1 LIFISYMTV
10 SILTAKRTPDPIPE
24 TPEIENAAPSAEETA
39 QASHPLWVELIL
51 LVLGAAAIAFGADL
65 LVDNGQILAAY
76 LGVPETIIALI
87 FISLGTSL
95 PELVTAITALIKGHS
110 SLSLGNIIG
119 ANFLN
124 LTLVSGIS
132 ALIGPF
138 DLPVTSEL
146 FGIPSSLLI
155 ELPVMIAAMLLL
167 TVPTVIRNRG
177 SRVQGILLLALYA
190 AFCCVTLLL

>member
-1 LIFISYMTV
+1 M
-10 SILTAKRTPDPIPE
+10 A
-24 TPEIENAAPSAEETA
+24 
-39 QASHPLWVELIL
+39 
-51 LVLGAAAIAFGADL
+51 VLGAAAIAFGADL

>member
-1 LIFISYMTV
+1 MHFYI
-10 SILTAKRTPDPIPE
+10 
-24 TPEIENAAPSAEETA
+24 
-39 QASHPLWVELIL
+39 AS
-51 LVLGAAAIAFGADL
+51 
-65 LVDNGQILAAY
+65 
-76 LGVPETIIALI
+76 
-87 FISLGTSL
+87 S
-95 PELVTAITALIKGHS
+95 
-110 SLSLGNIIG
+110 
-119 ANFLN
+119 
-124 LTLVSGIS
+124 LVSGIS

-190 AFCCVTLLL
+190 SFCCVTLLL